1 MDVGMDVKEYRSPQY
16 KLVQFF
22 ERSRDNWK
30 RKSHSRKVLIK
41 RLTSRLQKMRRG
53 RDRWREQAVAL
64 EGELARV
71 QEDLARV
78 QDELQQLKLGN

>member
-1 MDVGMDVKEYRSPQY
+1 MDVGMEVKEYRSPQY

-30 RKSHSRKVLIK
+30 RKSHRRKVLIK
-41 RLTSRLQKMRRG
+41 RLTSRLEKMRFG
-53 RDRWREQAVAL
+53 RDRWRERARSL

-71 QEDLARV
+71 E
-78 QDELQQLKLGN
+78 DELQQLKLGG

>member
-1 MDVGMDVKEYRSPQY
+1 MDVGMEVKAYRSPQY

-30 RKSHSRKVLIK
+30 RKCQDRIVRMK
-41 RLTSRLQKMRRG
+41 RLASRLEKMRSG
-53 RDRWREQAVAL
+53 RNRWRQRAQSL

-71 QEDLARV
+71 QN
-78 QDELQQLKLGN
+78 ELQQLKLCG

>member
-1 MDVGMDVKEYRSPQY
+1 MDVGVELKEYRSPQY

-41 RLTSRLQKMRRG
+41 RLASRLEKMRSG
-53 RDRWREQAVAL
+53 RDRWRERAQTL
-64 EGELARV
+64 KGE
-71 QEDLARV
+71 LARV
-78 QDELQQLKLGN
+78 QDELQQLKFGG

>member
-1 MDVGMDVKEYRSPQY
+1 MEVKAYRSPQY

-30 RKSHSRKVLIK
+30 RKCQDRIVRMK
-41 RLTSRLQKMRRG
+41 RLASRLEKMRSG
-53 RDRWREQAVAL
+53 RNRWRQRAQSL

-71 QEDLARV
+71 QN
-78 QDELQQLKLGN
+78 ELQQLKLCG